1 MVVAV
6 LTHFSEW
13 MSAIISTVCLQSL
26 DRISHIILCIIL
38 IDIAQIACSAVVFV
52 FMFCLCFWDDYG
64 SRGCYVNPQPAL
76 RPVSLL
82 PGAQPSMCEVSFS
95 HNKKCRKFLYKQ
107 RQIFRS
113 IVLIKTDIF

>member
-64 SRGCYVNPQPAL
+64 SRQSTA
-76 RPVSLL
+76 STE
-82 PGAQPSMCEVSFS
+82 ASFTAARCATQ
-95 HNKKCRKFLYKQ
+95 HV
-107 RQIFRS
+107 RS
-113 IVLIKTDIF
+113 VL